1 VSTFTPLPAPPVLE
15 ADSSTVW
22 LFVELVFLYFYIIE
36 TKGKDGP
43 LPLEEIAALFDVD
56 LSPEQLRERLT
67 VDVPE
72 LRPEASATQGFDDE
86 KKMGGEV
93 EHAEEVSKA

>member
-1 VSTFTPLPAPPVLE
+1 M
-15 ADSSTVW
+15 
-22 LFVELVFLYFYIIE
+22 FLYFYIIE

-56 LSPEQLRERLT
+56 SSPEQIREMLT

-72 LRPEASATQGFDDE
+72 MRPAQSPGVGFDDE
-86 KKMGGEV
+86 KKLGTEV
-93 EHAEEVSKA
+93 EHAEEVKSIR

>member
-1 VSTFTPLPAPPVLE
+1 LDYTDYSCAST
-15 ADSSTVW
+15 DSSTVW

-56 LSPEQLRERLT
+56 ASPEQLREMLT
-67 VDVPE
+67 VDVPN
-72 LRPEASATQGFDDE
+72 LHPAQSPGQGFDDE
-86 KKMGGEV
+86 KKLGSEV
-93 EHAEEVSKA
+93 EHTEEIKH